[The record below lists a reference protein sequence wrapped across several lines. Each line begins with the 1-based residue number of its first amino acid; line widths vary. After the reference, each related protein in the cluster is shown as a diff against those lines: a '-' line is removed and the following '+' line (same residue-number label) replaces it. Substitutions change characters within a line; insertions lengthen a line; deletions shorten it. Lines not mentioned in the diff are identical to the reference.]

1 MRLLSLPLP
10 TVLSG
15 LVAVLVGYA
24 SSAAIIWQAALAAG
38 ATPAEIAGWMTALG
52 IAMGISTLT
61 LTLWYR
67 APVLTAWST
76 PGAALL
82 VTGLQG
88 LSLPDAVGIFIVAN
102 ALIVLCGVTGLF
114 ARLMRIIPHSLA
126 AAMLAGIL
134 LRFGLQAFGTLN
146 GEFVM
151 CGGMLLACTVF
162 VPIIM
167 IIIGLIFRIPWLQ
180 AVKAGVTVGI
190 GFVGMGLVIVMA
202 IDSLSPPIK
211 VMIERFGL
219 TLHVFDVGA
228 GPASGV
234 GYATAIGAMIIPVIF
249 LLNVGMLVTRLTKT
263 MNVDIYNYWHYA
275 ITGTVVQLMT
285 GSLIYGVLGAICHAA
300 LSLKMADWTAK
311 RVQNIVGLEGISIP
325 QGYGSSSVPLF
336 VLLDAIYEKIPFMKG
351 RNIDAQEIQ
360 KRYGMVGDPVIIGVV
375 LGLIFGLAAGEG
387 FKGCA
392 TLMITVAAIMVLFPR
407 MIRLIVEGL
416 MPISDGARKFFQ
428 KHFKG
433 REVFIGL
440 DTAVT
445 LGHPTT
451 IAVGLLLIPIMLIL
465 ASILP
470 GNKVLPLADLP
481 VAPFFICM
489 ATVIHRGDLIRTL
502 LSGIIVMI
510 TVLLIAT
517 QFAPY
522 FTDMALKG
530 GFSFAAENAQITAL
544 SVGNMF
550 GWSISELMSLGM
562 IGVVIVVGIVASI
575 ILVLRKR
582 ELPE

>member
-1 MRLLSLPLP
+1 M
-10 TVLSG
+10 
-15 LVAVLVGYA
+15 
-24 SSAAIIWQAALAAG
+24 
-38 ATPAEIAGWMTALG
+38 
-52 IAMGISTLT
+52 
-61 LTLWYR
+61 
-67 APVLTAWST
+67 
-76 PGAALL
+76 
-82 VTGLQG
+82 
-88 LSLPDAVGIFIVAN
+88 IV
-102 ALIVLCGVTGLF
+102 
-114 ARLMRIIPHSLA
+114 
-126 AAMLAGIL
+126 
-134 LRFGLQAFGTLN
+134 
-146 GEFVM
+146 
-151 CGGMLLACTVF
+151 
-162 VPIIM
+162 
-167 IIIGLIFRIPWLQ
+167 IGLIFRIPWLQ
-180 AVKAGVTVGI
+180 AIKAGVTVGI

-219 TLHVFDVGA
+219 ALHVFDVGA

-249 LLNVGMLVTRLTKT
+249 LLNVAMLVTRLTKT

-392 TLMITVAAIMVLFPR
+392 SLMITVAAIMVLFPR

-428 KHFKG
+428 KYFKG
-433 REVFIGL
+433 REVYIGL

-489 ATVIHRGDLIRTL
+489 ATVIHRGDLVRTL
-502 LSGIIVMI
+502 ISGVIVMI

-522 FTDMALKG
+522 FTEMALKG
-530 GFSFAAENAQITAL
+530 CC
-544 SVGNMF
+544 
-550 GWSISELMSLGM
+550 
-562 IGVVIVVGIVASI
+562 
-575 ILVLRKR
+575 R
-582 ELPE
+582 

>member
-1 MRLLSLPLP
+1 MFDYILSL
-10 TVLSG
+10 
-15 LVAVLVGYA
+15 
-24 SSAAIIWQAALAAG
+24 
-38 ATPAEIAGWMTALG
+38 
-52 IAMGISTLT
+52 
-61 LTLWYR
+61 
-67 APVLTAWST
+67 
-76 PGAALL
+76 
-82 VTGLQG
+82 
-88 LSLPDAVGIFIVAN
+88 
-102 ALIVLCGVTGLF
+102 
-114 ARLMRIIPHSLA
+114 
-126 AAMLAGIL
+126 
-134 LRFGLQAFGTLN
+134 
-146 GEFVM
+146 
-151 CGGMLLACTVF
+151 GGTVF

-387 FKGCA
+387 FKGC
-392 TLMITVAAIMVLFPR
+392 
-407 MIRLIVEGL
+407 
-416 MPISDGARKFFQ
+416 
-428 KHFKG
+428 
-433 REVFIGL
+433 EVFIGL

>member
-1 MRLLSLPLP
+1 MFDYILSL
-10 TVLSG
+10 
-15 LVAVLVGYA
+15 
-24 SSAAIIWQAALAAG
+24 
-38 ATPAEIAGWMTALG
+38 
-52 IAMGISTLT
+52 
-61 LTLWYR
+61 
-67 APVLTAWST
+67 
-76 PGAALL
+76 
-82 VTGLQG
+82 
-88 LSLPDAVGIFIVAN
+88 
-102 ALIVLCGVTGLF
+102 
-114 ARLMRIIPHSLA
+114 
-126 AAMLAGIL
+126 
-134 LRFGLQAFGTLN
+134 
-146 GEFVM
+146 
-151 CGGMLLACTVF
+151 GGTVF

-336 VLLDAIYEKIPFMKG
+336 VLLDAVYEKIPFMKG

-387 FKGCA
+387 
-392 TLMITVAAIMVLFPR
+392 
-407 MIRLIVEGL
+407 
-416 MPISDGARKFFQ
+416 
-428 KHFKG
+428 FKG

>member
-1 MRLLSLPLP
+1 MFDYILSL
-10 TVLSG
+10 
-15 LVAVLVGYA
+15 
-24 SSAAIIWQAALAAG
+24 
-38 ATPAEIAGWMTALG
+38 
-52 IAMGISTLT
+52 
-61 LTLWYR
+61 
-67 APVLTAWST
+67 
-76 PGAALL
+76 
-82 VTGLQG
+82 
-88 LSLPDAVGIFIVAN
+88 
-102 ALIVLCGVTGLF
+102 
-114 ARLMRIIPHSLA
+114 
-126 AAMLAGIL
+126 
-134 LRFGLQAFGTLN
+134 
-146 GEFVM
+146 
-151 CGGMLLACTVF
+151 GGTVF

-167 IIIGLIFRIPWLQ
+167 IVIGLIFRIPWLQ
-180 AVKAGVTVGI
+180 AIKAGVTVGI

-219 TLHVFDVGA
+219 ALHVFDVGA

-249 LLNVGMLVTRLTKT
+249 LLNVAMLVTRLTKT

-375 LGLIFGLAAGEG
+375 LGLI
-387 FKGCA
+387 
-392 TLMITVAAIMVLFPR
+392 
-407 MIRLIVEGL
+407 VEGL
-416 MPISDGARKFFQ
+416 LPISDGARKFFQ
-428 KHFKG
+428 KYFKG
-433 REVFIGL
+433 REVYIGL

-489 ATVIHRGDLIRTL
+489 ATVIHRGDLVRTL
-502 LSGIIVMI
+502 ISGVIVMI

-522 FTDMALKG
+522 FTEMALKG
-530 GFSFAAENAQITAL
+530 GFSFAGESAQISAL

-550 GWSISELMSLGM
+550 GWSISELMSLGI
-562 IGVVIVVGIVASI
+562 IGVVVAVGIVASVV
-575 ILVLRKR
+575 LFLRKR
-582 ELPE
+582 ELSE

>member
-1 MRLLSLPLP
+1 MFDYILSL
-10 TVLSG
+10 
-15 LVAVLVGYA
+15 
-24 SSAAIIWQAALAAG
+24 
-38 ATPAEIAGWMTALG
+38 
-52 IAMGISTLT
+52 
-61 LTLWYR
+61 
-67 APVLTAWST
+67 
-76 PGAALL
+76 
-82 VTGLQG
+82 
-88 LSLPDAVGIFIVAN
+88 
-102 ALIVLCGVTGLF
+102 
-114 ARLMRIIPHSLA
+114 
-126 AAMLAGIL
+126 
-134 LRFGLQAFGTLN
+134 
-146 GEFVM
+146 
-151 CGGMLLACTVF
+151 GGTVF

-167 IIIGLIFRIPWLQ
+167 IVIGLIFRIPWLQ
-180 AVKAGVTVGI
+180 AIKAGVTVGI

-219 TLHVFDVGA
+219 ALHVFDVGA

-249 LLNVGMLVTRLTKT
+249 LLNVAMLVTRLTKT

-336 VLLDAIYEKIPFMKG
+336 V
-351 RNIDAQEIQ
+351 DAQEIQ

-392 TLMITVAAIMVLFPR
+392 SLMITVAAIMVLFPR

-416 MPISDGARKFFQ
+416 LPISDGARKFFQ
-428 KHFKG
+428 KYFKG
-433 REVFIGL
+433 REVYIGL

-489 ATVIHRGDLIRTL
+489 ATVIHRGDLVRTL
-502 LSGIIVMI
+502 ISGVIVMI

-522 FTDMALKG
+522 FTEMALKG
-530 GFSFAAENAQITAL
+530 GFSFAGESAQISAL

-550 GWSISELMSLGM
+550 GWSISELMSLGI
-562 IGVVIVVGIVASI
+562 IGVVVAVGIVASVV
-575 ILVLRKR
+575 LFLRKR
-582 ELPE
+582 ELSE

>member
-1 MRLLSLPLP
+1 
-10 TVLSG
+10 
-15 LVAVLVGYA
+15 
-24 SSAAIIWQAALAAG
+24 
-38 ATPAEIAGWMTALG
+38 
-52 IAMGISTLT
+52 
-61 LTLWYR
+61 
-67 APVLTAWST
+67 
-76 PGAALL
+76 
-82 VTGLQG
+82 
-88 LSLPDAVGIFIVAN
+88 
-102 ALIVLCGVTGLF
+102 
-114 ARLMRIIPHSLA
+114 
-126 AAMLAGIL
+126 
-134 LRFGLQAFGTLN
+134 
-146 GEFVM
+146 
-151 CGGMLLACTVF
+151 
-162 VPIIM
+162 
-167 IIIGLIFRIPWLQ
+167 
-180 AVKAGVTVGI
+180 
-190 GFVGMGLVIVMA
+190 
-202 IDSLSPPIK
+202 
-211 VMIERFGL
+211 
-219 TLHVFDVGA
+219 
-228 GPASGV
+228 
-234 GYATAIGAMIIPVIF
+234 
-249 LLNVGMLVTRLTKT
+249 
-263 MNVDIYNYWHYA
+263 
-275 ITGTVVQLMT
+275 
-285 GSLIYGVLGAICHAA
+285 
-300 LSLKMADWTAK
+300 
-311 RVQNIVGLEGISIP
+311 
-325 QGYGSSSVPLF
+325 
-336 VLLDAIYEKIPFMKG
+336 
-351 RNIDAQEIQ
+351 
-360 KRYGMVGDPVIIGVV
+360 RYGMVGDPVIIGVV

-451 IAVGLLLIPIMLIL
+451 IVVGLLLIPIMLIL